1 MTAPV
6 AQFENRLSSNP
17 DAPHSHDHGE
27 GHAGHSHDQAA
38 EEHGHTHEHM
48 EHAGESLSDFVRTL
62 ARSGEILH
70 MRPSRGHQGLE
81 SASERNAKSHSIR
94 ISIRLPS
101 WHVEEEIRYTILC
114 TRRRMK

>member
-17 DAPHSHDHGE
+17 DAPHSHDHGD

-48 EHAGESLSDFVRTL
+48 EHAGESFSDLVGT
-62 ARSGEILH
+62 
-70 MRPSRGHQGLE
+70 
-81 SASERNAKSHSIR
+81 
-94 ISIRLPS
+94 
-101 WHVEEEIRYTILC
+101 
-114 TRRRMK
+114 

>member
-17 DAPHSHDHGE
+17 DAPHSHDHGD

-48 EHAGESLSDFVRTL
+48 EHAGESLRAAADCDQSRTSL
-62 ARSGEILH
+62 ICAILRSKEEL
-70 MRPSRGHQGLE
+70 MNR
-81 SASERNAKSHSIR
+81 KIR
-94 ISIRLPS
+94 REGSTRLL
-101 WHVEEEIRYTILC
+101 W
-114 TRRRMK
+114 TRLDR